1 MRICMR
7 DVAELATAADAGM
20 LQAAG
25 HRLRDEH
32 RLTDYT
38 IIHVSTGQKNEYFYI
53 VLYLMYI

>member
-1 MRICMR
+1 MR

-32 RLTDYT
+32 RLTDYN